1 MVTYI
6 LLTYLWTFDSINCS
20 STSFLYT
27 VPPLNEDTDQVVVRV
42 PCAAVVAI
50 VPSVGDVASTG
61 MDRWGALG
69 VEGEEEGVNATGGR
83 RRVVF
88 FLVR

>member
-1 MVTYI
+1 MVSI
-6 LLTYLWTFDSINCS
+6 LTFLWTFDNSI
-20 STSFLYT
+20 SFLNI
-27 VPPLNEDTDQVVVRV
+27 VPPLNEDTDQVIVHVS
-42 PCAAVVAI
+42 CAATVAI
-50 VPSVGDVASTG
+50 VTSMCGVASTR